1 MVGYQIEKKRSY
13 ISCFCLS
20 PDDIASLAKCGE
32 ELGFAVINS
41 NNLEELN
48 EALDLIQHCLGIFVQ
63 ESGDGM
69 INNQLIEISVKN
81 TFPIRFFTK
90 SETIPESMRAPK
102 NLRPHQYIT
111 AFLDE
116 IVPDKFRELCLFA
129 VDKVTS
135 NLIPDYTTKW
145 KLTDQSAPK
154 ASADFLIF
162 CEAAFDNF
170 ICAVTVR
177 SELRHVESKSE
188 TLHSMDEQDIIEYFN
203 EVSNQVLGVI
213 NINLRKI
220 NINSRIGLP
229 VVVRGD
235 NITDFKRR
243 SSYFLPS
250 LNISDDDG
258 SLNISFQFLF
268 PFLKNTPFLRDL
280 DFQVG
285 SATPGEALLIL

>member
-13 ISCFCLS
+13 VSCFCFS
-20 PDDIASLAKCGE
+20 PDDIASLSKSGE
-32 ELGFAVINS
+32 ELGFAVVNS

-48 EALDLIQHCLGIFVQ
+48 EALDLIQHCLGLFVQ
-63 ESGDGM
+63 DSNDSLV
-69 INNQLIEISVKN
+69 NNQLIELSVMN
-81 TFPIRFFTK
+81 TFPIKFFTK
-90 SETIPESMRAPK
+90 SGTIPESMRATE
-102 NLRPHQYIT
+102 NLRPHQYIN
-111 AFLDE
+111 AFLNE

-135 NLIPDYTTKW
+135 NLIPDYTTQW
-145 KLTDQSAPK
+145 RLTEQSAPK
-154 ASADFLIF
+154 ANADFLIF

-177 SELRHVESKSE
+177 SDFRHIESKSE
-188 TLHSMDEQDIIEYFN
+188 TLQSMTEQDIIEYFN

-235 NITDFKRR
+235 DITDFKRR

-250 LNISDDDG
+250 LNISDDEG

-268 PFLKNTPFLRDL
+268 PFLKNTPFLRNL

-285 SATPGEALLIL
+285 SASPDEALLIL